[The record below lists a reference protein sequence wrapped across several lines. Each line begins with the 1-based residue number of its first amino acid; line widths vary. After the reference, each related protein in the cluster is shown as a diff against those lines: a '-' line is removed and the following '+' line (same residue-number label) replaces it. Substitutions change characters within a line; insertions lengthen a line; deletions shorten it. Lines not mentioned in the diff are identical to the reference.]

1 MKKKI
6 VTLLIA
12 GTLALSIT
20 ACGGSSRDTSST
32 DNSKTSEE
40 TTQAEEASAEEQE
53 PEQVIAPYETD
64 LTCGYY
70 VAGVH
75 IPEGI
80 YNVTVNSG
88 LGNLMTRSGVST
100 ALGSGSGVQYADS
113 FNNLT
118 LKNGDTLIITQSL
131 NAHVASQEAYYS
143 TMTEYDNPA
152 TEEKDLSPGNYV
164 VGQDIQ
170 AGLYDITM
178 VSGESATVNTSD
190 YVVSTSV
197 TTNDIL
203 KSSMAESCK
212 NFELTDGQTLVI
224 QSGTVKL
231 TPCADNVPLT
241 PQ

>member
-6 VTLLIA
+6 ATLLIA
-12 GTLALSIT
+12 GTLALSVT
-20 ACGGSSRDTSST
+20 ACGGSGDDASST
-32 DNSKTSEE
+32 DSSETTEAEE
-40 TTQAEEASAEEQE
+40 TPAEE

-75 IPEGI
+75 IPEGV

-118 LKNGDTLIITQSL
+118 LQNGDTLIITQSL
-131 NAHVASQEAYYS
+131 NAHIASQEAYYS

-152 TEEKDLSPGNYV
+152 TEGKDLAPGNYV

-170 AGLYDITM
+170 AGLYDVTM
-178 VSGESATVNTSD
+178 VSGDSATLNTND
-190 YVVSTSV
+190 YVVSTSI
-197 TTNDIL
+197 TTNEIL

-212 NFELTDGQTLVI
+212 NFELTDGQTLLI

>member
-1 MKKKI
+1 MKKRI

-20 ACGGSSRDTSST
+20 ACGGSGGDTSST
-32 DNSKTSEE
+32 DGTESTETAETSNEE
-40 TTQAEEASAEEQE
+40 PE

-152 TEEKDLSPGNYV
+152 TEGKDLAPGNYV

-170 AGLYDITM
+170 PGLYDVTM
-178 VSGESATVNTSD
+178 VSGDSATLNTND
-190 YVVSTSV
+190 YVVSTSI
-197 TTNDIL
+197 TTNEIL
-203 KSSMAESCK
+203 KGSMAESCK
-212 NFELTDGQTLVI
+212 NFELTDGQTLLV
-224 QSGTVKL
+224 QSGTVRL